1 MVKKKVTKKKASVK
15 KVFNKRVSKVV
26 SKPVVKQKVV
36 QRRILVTP
44 SKFRLVLKN
53 LILFVLLAVISFIFF
68 QASSNQM
75 YIDFFLLLTWILGFI
90 SVAFLIA
97 LLVLLFLKVIR
108 R

>member
-1 MVKKKVTKKKASVK
+1 MVKKKVTRKKASKK
-15 KVFNKRVSKVV
+15 KVSRAVA
-26 SKPVVKQKVV
+26 KPVAKQQVTQK
-36 QRRILVTP
+36 RILVTP

-53 LILFVLLAVISFIFF
+53 LILFVILAVISFIFF

-90 SVAFLIA
+90 AVAFLIA
-97 LLVLLFLKVIR
+97 LLVLLFLKAIR